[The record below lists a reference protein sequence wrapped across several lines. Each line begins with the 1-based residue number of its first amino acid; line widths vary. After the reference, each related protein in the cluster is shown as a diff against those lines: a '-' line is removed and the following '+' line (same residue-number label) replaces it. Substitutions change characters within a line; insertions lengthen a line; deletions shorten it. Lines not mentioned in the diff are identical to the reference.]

1 MIPMGKTLKCFL
13 LAVVSCF
20 LLAVTPAK
28 ADVDDKLLG
37 QLLSELDEM
46 LRDGMPIS
54 GGLDNINPADIQ
66 SIEVLKDT
74 ASGAV
79 S

>member
-1 MIPMGKTLKCFL
+1 MGKTLKCFL
-13 LAVVSCF
+13 LALVSCC
-20 LLAVTPAK
+20 LLAAMPAQ
-28 ADVDDKLLG
+28 ADVGNKLLG
-37 QLLSELDEM
+37 QRLSELDEM